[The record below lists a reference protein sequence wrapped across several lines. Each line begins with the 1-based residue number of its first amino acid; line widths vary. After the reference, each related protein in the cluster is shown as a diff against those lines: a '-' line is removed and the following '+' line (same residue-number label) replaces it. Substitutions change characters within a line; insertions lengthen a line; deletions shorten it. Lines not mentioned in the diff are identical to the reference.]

1 AHGGGAGPGWSSQGF
16 RYGQAGGE
24 GVTAAGTVAA
34 VQGSAV
40 EEDPLAHADQAPAGP
55 GTPVGPAGPVA
66 VIAELK
72 FHGGLGVAHHDGGP
86 GVAGVLEG
94 VGEAFL
100 DDNVGSQ
107 VDACGQVHGMSFDM
121 HGHWQP
127 GVPDSLHERAQVA
140 QAGAGSE
147 VRCLLL
153 RTGDSKQAAQLD
165 EGLLAGDSMES
176 NAWRA
181 SAGDRARALRPPP
194 ACPTMTL
201 TVGATAAWISRAL
214 RPRSAASAWA
224 DSATYSAASC
234 SPRCFWWPSPA
245 SLGRYPA
252 ITTSGTQPTRPT
264 STSTARKDHRGA
276 GCTPIRRHSDSEAA
290 FMRPR

>member
-16 RYGQAGGE
+16 RYGQAGGDE
-24 GVTAAGTVAA
+24 VTAAGTVAA

-72 FHGGLGVAHHDGGP
+72 FHGGLGVAHHDGCP
-86 GVAGVLEG
+86 GVAGVLQG
-94 VGEAFL
+94 VGQAFL
-100 DDNVGSQ
+100 DYTVGSQ
-107 VDACGQVHGMSFDM
+107 VSASAPVPGMCSDIGGHGE
-121 HGHWQP
+121 P
-127 GVPDSLHERAQVA
+127 GVPVSVHERAQVA

-181 SAGDRARALRPPP
+181 SAGDRARALRPP
-194 ACPTMTL
+194 
-201 TVGATAAWISRAL
+201 RA
-214 RPRSAASAWA
+214 
-224 DSATYSAASC
+224 
-234 SPRCFWWPSPA
+234 
-245 SLGRYPA
+245 
-252 ITTSGTQPTRPT
+252 
-264 STSTARKDHRGA
+264 
-276 GCTPIRRHSDSEAA
+276 
-290 FMRPR
+290 